1 MYKDEINSS
10 SLAEL
15 LSPFNYLIVDTCSL
29 MDPNFPEWMDVLAN
43 AKEYRDPN
51 QPIFVFYKCY
61 EELKKHAKDK
71 EDLVKRIAAKRA
83 LKILRHAKRSK
94 LLTVTKKDK
103 TQNFADNAIY
113 VQASHDRLNC
123 RIGVITQDKN
133 LASDLLVLND
143 SMSQKGYKIHI
154 FRIGKN
160 GVLERNFGNIE
171 DRRIK
176 RSAKIK
182 TLLKQEAK
190 RENSGYAPEKEGR
203 PTGLD
208 PAEVYKTD
216 ELISAHIADSKYPQ
230 DVLVKEC
237 REQLKAISK
246 FDYSEVQRL
255 SLKVEVSELN
265 RIIREFRSLEKTN
278 KKPAQ
283 KPTENVAKPEPVVEK
298 KTPQVEK
305 KPISQPEQKKPILEK
320 KKEEPKPANP
330 YSWYG
335 FGHSVKDALL
345 DVAGHYGIVFR
356 DDTIPYFALAHGPLD
371 IKQSELDLMVA
382 DFIPALS
389 NNDRAEHR
397 GNGYAFA
404 VENAFKGYRAYV
416 SIGSAPLASSKKDE
430 KPAKETKIAETQ
442 KPAAK
447 AEVPSP
453 TPVPAPKDEAPA
465 AKLEEAPKPKKR
477 GRKPKSAEAKPEQ
490 PEPKPVSKDKVTE
503 LKVEDSAVIPVG
515 ASLVV
520 GEPAKK
526 TRSKPATKK
535 DQKPAAQSAEKKKAT
550 PKAAA
555 KKAKTADKAKE
566 AKPDEKKPEASAKAK
581 KPVDYAAKANAADAR
596 LKANISNPN
605 YPDEKKKK
613 DIQSQ
618 LTLLKKLT
626 PEQASGLSYKEEELR
641 RLLKDFS
648 K

>member
-29 MDPNFPEWMDVLAN
+29 MDPNFPVWMDVLAN

-160 GVLERNFGNIE
+160 GVLERNFGNLE

-190 RENSGYAPEKEGR
+190 RENSGYVPEKEGR

-216 ELISAHIADSKYPQ
+216 ELISTHLADSKYPQ

-265 RIIREFRSLEKTN
+265 RIIREFRSVEKTDR
-278 KKPAQ
+278 KPVQ

-305 KPISQPEQKKPILEK
+305 KPTSQPERKKVVSEK

-389 NNDRAEHR
+389 KNDRAEHR

-430 KPAKETKIAETQ
+430 KPVKEVKPAETQ
-442 KPAAK
+442 KPVAK
-447 AEVPSP
+447 AEAASP
-453 TPVPAPKDEAPA
+453 APAPAPKA
-465 AKLEEAPKPKKR
+465 EEAPKPKKR

-490 PEPKPVSKDKVTE
+490 SEPKPVSQAKATE

-526 TRSKPATKK
+526 TRSKSAAKK
-535 DQKPAAQSAEKKKAT
+535 DQKPAAQPAEKKKAA

-555 KKAKTADKAKE
+555 KKAKAEDKAKE
-566 AKPDEKKPEASAKAK
+566 AKPADKKPETAPKAK
-581 KPVDYAAKANAADAR
+581 KPIDYASKASAADAR

-605 YPDEKKKK
+605 YPEEKKKK

>member
-265 RIIREFRSLEKTN
+265 RIIREFRSLERTN

-453 TPVPAPKDEAPA
+453 TPAPAPKDEAPA

-477 GRKPKSAEAKPEQ
+477 GRKPKSAEAKSEQ
-490 PEPKPVSKDKVTE
+490 PEPKPVSKDKVT
-503 LKVEDSAVIPVG
+503 
-515 ASLVV
+515 
-520 GEPAKK
+520 
-526 TRSKPATKK
+526 
-535 DQKPAAQSAEKKKAT
+535 
-550 PKAAA
+550 
-555 KKAKTADKAKE
+555 
-566 AKPDEKKPEASAKAK
+566 
-581 KPVDYAAKANAADAR
+581 
-596 LKANISNPN
+596 
-605 YPDEKKKK
+605 
-613 DIQSQ
+613 
-618 LTLLKKLT
+618 
-626 PEQASGLSYKEEELR
+626 
-641 RLLKDFS
+641 
-648 K
+648 

>member
-1 MYKDEINSS
+1 M
-10 SLAEL
+10 
-15 LSPFNYLIVDTCSL
+15 
-29 MDPNFPEWMDVLAN
+29 
-43 AKEYRDPN
+43 
-51 QPIFVFYKCY
+51 
-61 EELKKHAKDK
+61 
-71 EDLVKRIAAKRA
+71 
-83 LKILRHAKRSK
+83 
-94 LLTVTKKDK
+94 
-103 TQNFADNAIY
+103 
-113 VQASHDRLNC
+113 
-123 RIGVITQDKN
+123 
-133 LASDLLVLND
+133 
-143 SMSQKGYKIHI
+143 
-154 FRIGKN
+154 
-160 GVLERNFGNIE
+160 
-171 DRRIK
+171 
-176 RSAKIK
+176 
-182 TLLKQEAK
+182 
-190 RENSGYAPEKEGR
+190 
-203 PTGLD
+203 
-208 PAEVYKTD
+208 
-216 ELISAHIADSKYPQ
+216 
-230 DVLVKEC
+230 VKEC

-283 KPTENVAKPEPVVEK
+283 KPTENVAKAEPVVEK
-298 KTPQVEK
+298 KAPQVEK

-320 KKEEPKPANP
+320 KKEELKPANP

-389 NNDRAEHR
+389 KNDRAEHR

-404 VENAFKGYRAYV
+404 IENAFKGYRAYV

-430 KPAKETKIAETQ
+430 KQAKETKIAETQ
-442 KPAAK
+442 KPLAK
-447 AEVPSP
+447 AETPSS
-453 TPVPAPKDEAPA
+453 TPAPAPKDEASA

-477 GRKPKSAEAKPEQ
+477 GRKPKSTEAKPEQ

-503 LKVEDSAVIPVG
+503 LKVENSAVIPVG

-520 GEPAKK
+520 GEPAKR
-526 TRSKPATKK
+526 TRSKPAAKK
-535 DQKPAAQSAEKKKAT
+535 EQKPAAQPTEKKKAA
-550 PKAAA
+550 PKATA
-555 KKAKTADKAKE
+555 KKVKTADKAKE
-566 AKPDEKKPEASAKAK
+566 TKPDEKKPEASAKAK
-581 KPVDYAAKANAADAR
+581 KPVDYAAKANSADAR

>member
-15 LSPFNYLIVDTCSL
+15 LSPFSYLIVDTCSL

-83 LKILRHAKRSK
+83 LKILRHAKRSR

-283 KPTENVAKPEPVVEK
+283 KPTENVAKPEPIVEK
-298 KTPQVEK
+298 KAPQVEK
-305 KPISQPEQKKPILEK
+305 KPVPQPEQKKPISEK
-320 KKEEPKPANP
+320 KKEEAKPANP

-389 NNDRAEHR
+389 KSDRAEHR

-416 SIGSAPLASSKKDE
+416 SIGSAPLASSKKED
-430 KPAKETKIAETQ
+430 KPAKETKPSETKKPAEKAET
-442 KPAAK
+442 
-447 AEVPSP
+447 PSSA
-453 TPVPAPKDEAPA
+453 VAPAPKAEAPA
-465 AKLEEAPKPKKR
+465 PKPEEAPKPKKR

-490 PEPKPVSKDKVTE
+490 TEIKPVSKATE

-520 GEPAKK
+520 GEPVKK
-526 TRSKPATKK
+526 TRSKPAAKK
-535 DQKPAAQSAEKKKAT
+535 DQKPAAKPTEKKKPA
-550 PKAAA
+550 PKAAKQTPKPEA
-555 KKAKTADKAKE
+555 KAKE
-566 AKPDEKKPEASAKAK
+566 AKPADKKPEAAPKAK
-581 KPVDYAAKANAADAR
+581 KPVDYAAKASAADAR
-596 LKANISNPN
+596 LKANINNPN

-626 PEQASGLSYKEEELR
+626 PEQASGLGFKEEELR